1 MRCAS
6 ASLAPGT
13 LVASPTLGRSGS
25 KVLALRRF
33 LWLWE
38 ESWVKAKAWVCSRT
52 DDGDALGRR
61 YLLEGVILSH
71 FPPLVCAFR
80 AKALTMSVG
89 RRRRLLRRSLLGGD
103 VLETLLE
110 VDGIV
115 AELCSNSSGP
125 GGGRQL
131 SSDRSCFCACLRLF
145 HPPRPGCKG
154 CRLADALPPLFVG
167 GCFAAV
173 VVLVVDCFGRMLFRL
188 GSSVGWMLCHLRV
201 WRPLASLAMVFI

>member
-1 MRCAS
+1 MLGWGGLVRCAS

-61 YLLEGVILSH
+61 YLLQGVILSH

-89 RRRRLLRRSLLGGD
+89 RRRRLLRRSLLGGV

-131 SSDRSCFCACLRLF
+131 SSESSCFCACLRLF
-145 HPPRPGCKG
+145 SSTSS
-154 CRLADALPPLFVG
+154 RLHRMSSG
-167 GCFAAV
+167 GCFAAP
-173 VVLVVDCFGRMLFRL
+173 LRWRMLFRRCRA
-188 GSSVGWMLCHLRV
+188 GC
-201 WRPLASLAMVFI
+201 